1 MVLLDQS
8 HAKDYIR
15 NGSNNHAHSPTIA
28 DYAAW
33 LLVTGTTEDAATAVV
48 VPSGSGISPGKTSD
62 MNRRQSHAIRWL
74 GNSVR
79 SSERLPT

>member
-8 HAKDYIR
+8 HAKET
-15 NGSNNHAHSPTIA
+15 NKQHAHSPTIA

-33 LLVTGTTEDAATAVV
+33 LLMTGTTEDAATAVV

-62 MNRRQSHAIRWL
+62 MNRRQRDDVEVS
-74 GNSVR
+74 
-79 SSERLPT
+79 